1 MFNFNSKKKMSISS
15 DEFLRIQNEL
25 IRLKAEKH
33 SLQEQLKA
41 ATSTSQTF
49 SFQSLFSGSDAQ
61 NIERLQKEENE
72 LKSSLTKLREQIDSL
87 NEQFKGIDP
96 NIRNVDQ
103 IAVIETLFQTKKRE
117 LLRMRT
123 LNEKALADLNE
134 EVEIAKSLCDSLD
147 S

>member
-1 MFNFNSKKKMSISS
+1 MSISS

-61 NIERLQKEENE
+61 NIERLQKEEN
-72 LKSSLTKLREQIDSL
+72 
-87 NEQFKGIDP
+87 
-96 NIRNVDQ
+96 
-103 IAVIETLFQTKKRE
+103 
-117 LLRMRT
+117 
-123 LNEKALADLNE
+123 
-134 EVEIAKSLCDSLD
+134 
-147 S
+147 